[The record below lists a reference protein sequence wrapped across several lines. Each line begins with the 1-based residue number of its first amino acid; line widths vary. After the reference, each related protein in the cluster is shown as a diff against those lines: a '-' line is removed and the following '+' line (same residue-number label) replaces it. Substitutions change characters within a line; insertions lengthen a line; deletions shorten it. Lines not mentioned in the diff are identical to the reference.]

1 MLPLHHT
8 SIFLPI
14 SRGRN
19 AFSDSYRLFEAT
31 RSPIHPL
38 GLRTE
43 KNLTCYPYSLG
54 YFLDYNLTPLWSLNV
69 HIGERTGKLWFRRES
84 NPHGHCCPRDF
95 ERGFGFEPNSVPH
108 YLVFGR
114 ESRKSPLCLPFHHWT
129 FLSYTTNI
137 QKRINKSNRNVSRSQ
152 NKYRNEYKLFNLQLK
167 KNDNENKLLNCFF
180 LQRKKISCRVKVGGY

>member
-167 KNDNENKLLNCFF
+167 KNDNENKLLNFF
-180 LQRKKISCRVKVGGY
+180 ATQENKFAENKIV